1 MGPDGHNGRPRP
13 RYPSRAKTAVPQLPA
28 GFVARPALRELLGRA
43 AVTSVCAPAG
53 YGKTLLLADWA
64 RAGNERR
71 TAWVR
76 LDSDDNDPDRFWS
89 SVLTALARC
98 AAVPS
103 DSALCGPVPPGGD
116 TASSVAEVVN
126 ALDELAEPVWLVL
139 DDVHELTAVSTL
151 HTLATLVRHQPP
163 TLNLVFAGRS
173 ELPLPLPRLRVEG
186 RLTDLTAAELRFSA
200 EEADTLLRSAGVTLD
215 AGELA
220 ALVEQTGGW
229 VAGLRLAARS
239 LPAAPDR
246 EAFLAGFAGEDT
258 AVADYLGDEVLG
270 RLTDDVREFLSAI
283 SVCETV
289 TPPLAGVLSGRAD
302 AGVLLDELS
311 GRRALVTVALARQAG
326 YRVHPM
332 LREHLRAGLRRQRPQ
347 QAAALHTAAAHWFA
361 SHARPH
367 EAIDHAG
374 RTEDAAVVA
383 DLLRGEAVGLLLRGD
398 LRAVRDG
405 LAAAG
410 AQRVRA
416 DASLSLVAALA
427 DVEAGEPASAES
439 ALADSEAAWPEH
451 PGAELESLRSL
462 VLAAYALLCGRAP
475 GEVKPGGAPAT
486 RPWAA
491 LLSGCGL
498 LHAGDLAGARRGLAE
513 ALRSARERDLGYLAM
528 HCHTALGAVSA
539 LEGDY
544 AEMAGS
550 CTAAV
555 AIAAEHGL
563 GGSPLLA
570 PARLMLGFAALLRAD
585 ARAALRHAA
594 EAAGAAGELPQAR
607 LRFLIDAL
615 TGAALADRGRHA
627 DGLRRLHDARTEL
640 GAVTLLPQPAA
651 LAALVEYRTALRL
664 GRQAHARDART
675 WLLARIPGPTERA
688 LLTAWWQAAHGEFAA
703 ARRTA
708 EAVAEGDRGVL
719 GDLTRVE
726 ARLLETALAL
736 GTGERTRARRCLAS
750 ALTLAEPAGLIL
762 PFAQAE
768 PTVRQLLADQLGG
781 FGTAGP
787 FAERVHRALAEREG
801 AHAEGLLTG
810 REHVVLARLGTHQSL
825 SEVASALS
833 VSVNTVKTHVRA
845 IYGKLGVNNRRAAV
859 VAARELGLT

>member
-13 RYPSRAKTAVPQLPA
+13 RYLSRAKTAVPQLPA

-53 YGKTLLLADWA
+53 YGKTLLLADWV

-76 LDSDDNDPDRFWS
+76 LDAGDNDPERFWS

-98 AAVPS
+98 AAVPAN
-103 DSALCGPVPPGGD
+103 SALRRPVPPGGD
-116 TASSVAEVVN
+116 PASFVAEVVN

-139 DDVHELTAVSTL
+139 DDVQELTAVSTL
-151 HTLATLVRHQPP
+151 HALATLVRHQPP
-163 TLNLVFAGRS
+163 ALNLVFAGRS

-200 EEADTLLRSAGVTLD
+200 EEADTLLRSAGVALD

-220 ALVEQTGGW
+220 GLVEQTGGW

-246 EAFLAGFAGEDT
+246 EAFLACFAGEDT

-270 RLTDDVREFLSAI
+270 TLTDDVREFLSAI
-283 SVCETV
+283 SVCDTV

-302 AGVLLDELS
+302 AGLLLDELS
-311 GRRALVTVALARQAG
+311 GRRALVTAARARQQS
-326 YRVHPM
+326 YRVHPL

-347 QAAALHTAAAHWFA
+347 RAVALHTAAAHWYA
-361 SHARPH
+361 SHARPR

-374 RTEDAAVVA
+374 RAEDTGVVSE
-383 DLLRGEAVGLLLRGD
+383 LLREEAVGLLLRGD
-398 LRAVRDG
+398 RRAVLDG

-410 AQRVRA
+410 QGRVRA
-416 DASLSLVAALA
+416 DAWLSLVAALA
-427 DVEAGEPASAES
+427 DVEAGDPASAEP

-451 PGAELESLRSL
+451 AGAELESLRSL
-462 VLAAYALLCGRAP
+462 VLATYALVCGRAP
-475 GEVKPGGAPAT
+475 GEAEPGGSPAT

-498 LHAGDLAGARRGLAE
+498 LHDGDLAGARRGLTE
-513 ALRSARERDLGYLAM
+513 ALRTARERDLGYLAM

-544 AEMAGS
+544 ADMAGS
-550 CTAAV
+550 CAAAV
-555 AIAAEHGL
+555 AIAAEHGRDD
-563 GGSPLLA
+563 SPLLA
-570 PARLMLGFAALLRAD
+570 PARLLLGFAALLGAD

-607 LRFLIDAL
+607 LRFLIDVL
-615 TGAALADRGRHA
+615 TGAALTDRGRHA
-627 DGLRRLHDARTEL
+627 DGLRLLHDARAEL
-640 GAVTLLPQPAA
+640 GEVTLLPQPAV
-651 LAALVEYRTALRL
+651 LAALMEYRAALRV
-664 GRQAHARDART
+664 GREAHARDVRT
-675 WLLARIPGPTERA
+675 WLLARVTAPAERA
-688 LLTAWWQAAHGEFAA
+688 LFGAWWQAAHGEPAA
-703 ARRTA
+703 ARRMA

-736 GTGERTRARRCLAS
+736 RARERTRARRCLAS
-750 ALTLAEPAGLIL
+750 ALTLAEPSGLIL
-762 PFAQAE
+762 PFAHAE

-781 FGTAGP
+781 FGSAGP

-801 AHAEGLLTG
+801 VHAEGLLTG
-810 REHVVLARLGTHQSL
+810 REHVVLARLGSHQSL
-825 SEVASALS
+825 SEVASGLS